1 MTHSQHA
8 ILSELLVLQAQSGSR
23 EAIAQL
29 AELWTPRL
37 RSRAY
42 RLTQDREATREILQ
56 ESWVA
61 IARGLRS
68 LREPA
73 RFGPWAYRIVHN
85 KAADWIK
92 ARSLN
97 RSTHQQH
104 SEETPNPTAHPSVS
118 EGSVSAGSVSEDSA
132 LQIRVAV
139 STLDPKLR
147 EVVYLFYMDQC
158 TLHQIAI
165 VLKIPIGTV
174 KTRLTRARKQLKS
187 QLK

>member
-1 MTHSQHA
+1 MPHCQHA
-8 ILSELLVLQAQSGSR
+8 ILSELLVLQAQSGSS
-23 EAIAQL
+23 EALAQL

-42 RLTQDREATREILQ
+42 RLTQDREATTEILQ

-104 SEETPNPTAHPSVS
+104 SEETPNPTANPSVS
-118 EGSVSAGSVSEDSA
+118 DGSVSEDSA
-132 LQIRVAV
+132 LQIRIAV
-139 STLDPKLR
+139 SGLDPKLR
-147 EVVYLFYMDQC
+147 EIVYLFYMDQC
-158 TLHQIAI
+158 TIEQIAI
-165 VLKIPIGTV
+165 VLKLPIGTV

-187 QLK
+187 QLT